1 MDSDKLGDNG
11 MIDALKTLFEN
22 DVVSS
27 EIKAEIEEA
36 WNSKIQENKM
46 QATAELREEFAT
58 KYEHDKETMVEA
70 IDSML
75 SERLQVEIAEFTE
88 DRKQLAEAK
97 AKYAVAQREN
107 ANLLKG
113 FVAEQLATEIKDLH
127 LDKKVMAENYAKL
140 EEFIVEALAGEISEF
155 QEDKKD
161 LAETK
166 VRLVREAKKHFA
178 KVKTDFIERSAT
190 AVSETVSK
198 ALTSEIHQ
206 LKEDIDTARKND
218 FGRKIF
224 ESFASEYGTSY
235 LNENSETAKL
245 LKVVDLKDKQLHEA
259 KAFAKKAKLIAESTA
274 TEKKRIVEAAT
285 RKDLINDMMAPL
297 ATDQREIMTDLLE
310 SVQTG
315 KLRTQFDKY
324 LPAVIDGNTPAKK
337 ATRLTEG
344 TEVTGNRD
352 NNNNTSSQQALE
364 DNNNNVIDIKRL
376 AGLN

>member
-1 MDSDKLGDNG
+1 

-36 WNSKIQENKM
+36 WNAKIQENKM

-75 SERLQVEIAEFTE
+75 SERLQAEIAEFAD

-127 LDKKVMAENYAKL
+127 ADKKAMANSYAKL
-140 EEFIVEALAGEISEF
+140 EEFVVEALAGEISEF

-178 KVKTDFIERSAT
+178 KVKTDFIERSAN
-190 AVSETVSK
+190 AVSEIVSES
-198 ALTSEIHQ
+198 LNSEIAA

-235 LNENSETAKL
+235 LNESSETAKL
-245 LKVVDLKDKQLHEA
+245 LKVVDLKNKQLDEA
-259 KAFAKKAKLIAESTA
+259 KAFAKKAKEIAESTA
-274 TEKKRIVEAAT
+274 TEKKRIVESAK
-285 RKDLINDMMAPL
+285 RKDLISDLIQPL
-297 ATDQREIMTDLLE
+297 AKDQREIMIDLLE
-310 SVQTG
+310 STQTG
-315 KLRTQFDKY
+315 RLKTQFDKY

-337 ATRLTEG
+337 AKTLTEG
-344 TEVTGNRD
+344 KEITGNRETQ
-352 NNNNTSSQQALE
+352 TSSQQADVDTN
-364 DNNNNVIDIKRL
+364 DNVVNIKRL